1 MDAIEVIVPSCS
13 GEGEGTESKT
23 QSPTLANP
31 IVVTLY
37 PNPAKE
43 SVILEYTGMEDKSN
57 VTLFDLTGRSLY
69 TESLE
74 GGNGKKT
81 LLLSNY
87 PSGIYLV
94 VVHTDEGVV
103 AQRKLVIE

>member
-1 MDAIEVIVPSCS
+1 
-13 GEGEGTESKT
+13 
-23 QSPTLANP
+23 
-31 IVVTLY
+31 
-37 PNPAKE
+37 
-43 SVILEYTGMEDKSN
+43 MEDKSN

-74 GGNGKKT
+74 GGNGKRT

>member
-1 MDAIEVIVPSCS
+1 
-13 GEGEGTESKT
+13 
-23 QSPTLANP
+23 
-31 IVVTLY
+31 LY

-69 TESLE
+69 TESL
-74 GGNGKKT
+74 GRGNGSVT
-81 LLLSNY
+81 LSIQNY
-87 PSGIYLV
+87 PSGVYLV
-94 VVHTDEGVV
+94 VVHTNEGVV